1 MTFEKLN
8 TLNGERF
15 WNFGQQ
21 RGPEKCSIKEKAE
34 IEHTYKALAIVA
46 ESQGKDINEAFKA
59 LYKECLYLRVLTN
72 WQVFK
77 PLTEEEKAA
86 AEKRRKESEELWKS
100 EDDDYSAW
108 DDDDDDSEIEEK
120 HYQNV
125 WRFVEIMSTDYEQVT
140 EEMKKEAVRL
150 FPEVFESLGNF
161 GEYVT
166 CDGKEG
172 AV

>member
-34 IEHTYKALAIVA
+34 IEHTYKALEIVA
-46 ESQGKDINEAFKA
+46 ESQGKDITEPFKE
-59 LYKECLYLRVLTN
+59 LYKECLYLRIFMYWN
-72 WQVFK
+72 KFK

-86 AEKRRKESEELWKS
+86 AEKRMKESEELWKS

-125 WRFVEIMSTDYEQVT
+125 WRFVEIMSTDFEGVT
-140 EEMKKEAVRL
+140 EEMKKESFNL

-161 GEYVT
+161 GQFVT
-166 CDGKEG
+166 CDEKK
-172 AV
+172 VL

>member
-15 WNFGQQ
+15 WSFGRQ
-21 RGPEKCSIKEKAE
+21 REPEKCSIKEKAE
-34 IEHTYKALAIVA
+34 IEHTYAALWIVA

-72 WQVFK
+72 WQTFK

-86 AEKRRKESEELWKS
+86 EEKRRKESEEFWKS
-100 EDDDYSAW
+100 EDDDYSDW
-108 DDDDDDSEIEEK
+108 DDDDDDDSEIEEK

-125 WRFVEIMSTDYEQVT
+125 WRFVEIMSTDFEGVT
-140 EEMKKEAVRL
+140 EEMKKESFNL

-161 GEYVT
+161 GQFVT
-166 CDGKEG
+166 CDEKK
-172 AV
+172 VL

>member
-1 MTFEKLN
+1 MSFYTPKQV
-8 TLNGERF
+8 GF
-15 WNFGQQ
+15 WMGKE
-21 RGPEKCSIKEKAE
+21 EKCSIKEKAE

-46 ESQGKDINEAFKA
+46 GSQGKDITEPFKE
-59 LYKECLYLRVLTN
+59 LYKECLYLRIFTN
-72 WQVFK
+72 WNQFK
-77 PLTEEEKAA
+77 PLAEKEKAA
-86 AEKRRKESEELWKS
+86 EEKREKEYEELWKS

-108 DDDDDDSEIEEK
+108 DLEIEEDEE
-120 HYQNV
+120 HYQKI
-125 WRFVEIMSTDYEQVT
+125 WKFVEIMSTDYKQIT

-166 CDGKEG
+166 CDSEEG